1 MFSAV
6 DHRLMARALQL
17 AERGLFTTDPNPRV
31 GCVIAQG
38 EQIVGEGWT
47 SPVGGPHAEVH
58 ALRAAGTAA
67 RGATVYV
74 TLEPCSHHGRTPPCT
89 EALIAAG
96 VRRVVSALRDPN
108 PLVDGKGFR
117 QMQEAG
123 IAVETGLLDS
133 SARQLNAGFVKR
145 MTHGLPLVTV
155 KVAASL
161 DGKVALRNGV
171 SRWITGEAARRDVQR
186 LRARSSVVLTGIG
199 TVLADDPLLTVR
211 DPDIEMLGRKPLRV
225 VCDTRLR
232 ISPAARLFREEGPVV
247 IYTAKEGSPGVSGA
261 QVAVQTAAVDPGGAL
276 DLVSILKDLA
286 RRHCNEVLV
295 EAGPT
300 LSGRFLELGLVD
312 LLVVY
317 LSPVLLGR
325 DARSM
330 LALPALEDMA
340 GRQELELL
348 ATRRIGDDL
357 KLTWRPRAR

>member
-1 MFSAV
+1 MFSQV
-6 DHRLMARALQL
+6 DHRLMSRALQL

-58 ALRAAGTAA
+58 AMLAAGTAA
-67 RGATVYV
+67 RGATAYV

-89 EALIAAG
+89 DALIAGG
-96 VRRVVSALRDPN
+96 VSRVVSALRDPN
-108 PLVDGKGFR
+108 PLVDGKGIR

-123 IAVETGLLDS
+123 IAVETGLLGA
-133 SARQLNAGFVKR
+133 SARQLNAGFDKR

-171 SRWITGEAARRDVQR
+171 SRWITGEPARRDVQR
-186 LRARSSVVLTGIG
+186 LRARSSAVLTGIG
-199 TVLADDPLLTVR
+199 TVLVDDPLLTVR
-211 DPDIEMLGRKPLRV
+211 DPDIDMLGRKPLRV

-232 ISPAARLFREEGPVV
+232 IPPAARLLREGGPVV
-247 IYTAKEGSPGVSGA
+247 IYTAETEARGLTRADVDVVTVASDVHGS
-261 QVAVQTAAVDPGGAL
+261 L
-276 DLVSILKDLA
+276 DLVAILKDLA

-295 EAGPT
+295 EAGPR
-300 LSGRFLELGLVD
+300 LSGRFLELGLAD

-317 LSPVLLGR
+317 LGPVLLGR
-325 DARSM
+325 DAQSM
-330 LALPALEDMA
+330 LALPSLDAMA

-348 ATRRIGDDL
+348 ATRRIGNDL
-357 KLTWRPRAR
+357 KLTWQPRAR